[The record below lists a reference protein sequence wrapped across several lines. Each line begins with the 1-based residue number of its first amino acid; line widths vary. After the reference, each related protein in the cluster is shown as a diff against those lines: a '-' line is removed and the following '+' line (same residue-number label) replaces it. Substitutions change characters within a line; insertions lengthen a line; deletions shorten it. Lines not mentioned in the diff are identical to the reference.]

1 MYEKVIIDLKSNNT
15 ITIDSQDIEARER
28 VEFINKNYDEQM
40 LQLKEEIEY
49 LKNKVRQL
57 SNARVWFL

>member
-1 MYEKVIIDLKSNNT
+1 MYEKVIIDLKSNKT
-15 ITIDSQDIEARER
+15 ITIDSQDIEAKER
-28 VEFINKNYDEQM
+28 VEFINKNYDEQI

-57 SNARVWFL
+57 SNMRV

>member
-28 VEFINKNYDEQM
+28 VEFINKNYDEQI

>member
-1 MYEKVIIDLKSNNT
+1 MYEKVIIDLKTNKT

-28 VEFINKNYDEQM
+28 VEFINKNYDEQI

-57 SNARVWFL
+57 SNARV

>member
-1 MYEKVIIDLKSNNT
+1 MYEKVIIDLKSNKT

-28 VEFINKNYDEQM
+28 VEFINKNYDEQI

-57 SNARVWFL
+57 SNARV

>member
-57 SNARVWFL
+57 SNARV

>member
-28 VEFINKNYDEQM
+28 VEFINKNYDEQI

-57 SNARVWFL
+57 SNARV